1 VDPGRDRGRQ
11 PLNESLRWRR
21 AAAWAAGVAVA
32 AVLLFLGYLYQSRQ
46 VAAGSDGASIALQ
59 GWALRHGNLLLHGW
73 TVSDVS
79 FYLTELPQYALIEA
93 VRGLSPD
100 VVHLAGAMT
109 YVLVL
114 LLAAWLAMGG
124 AGGGQQSDARG
135 RAALGRVLVVAFIM
149 LAPAPGADYTLLMSP
164 DHYGSTVPVLLA
176 WLAVDRLP
184 GSEGTA
190 RWYRPVAVGLLLT
203 WGQVS
208 DSLIL
213 VTGVIPIVVA
223 AGSRAGV
230 RFWRRDGGAADDAWL
245 AVAAIVSTGLAR
257 AVMAL
262 IRAAGGYQE
271 QPVGTTFSGLGALPH
286 HLALTGQGLLTLFGA
301 DFFSPQ
307 SGPDVAFAALHL
319 VGVAAVAV
327 ALVLALAQLGRGR
340 DLVSPGLAIA
350 IVFNIVTFVPSLF
363 VQDLKSAR
371 EISAV
376 LPFGAILA
384 ARLLTT
390 HLRPVSPATKTSRVT
405 SVPRIATATL
415 ALLAAGVLVFAAEL
429 GYQAAQPSAPAQN
442 QSLADWLVARHL
454 TAGLAPDYW
463 VANATTVASGGR
475 VTIRQVAQGGQTL
488 YFPQPRELNSGWYTP
503 GRHDPRFVA
512 VNLSRP
518 NAAAYLA
525 AAAHTFGAPAQTLHP
540 AGYTVLVWPVNL
552 LTKLQ
557 GTAPAASG

>member
-1 VDPGRDRGRQ
+1 
-11 PLNESLRWRR
+11 
-21 AAAWAAGVAVA
+21 
-32 AVLLFLGYLYQSRQ
+32 
-46 VAAGSDGASIALQ
+46 
-59 GWALRHGNLLLHGW
+59 
-73 TVSDVS
+73 VS

-114 LLAAWLAMGG
+114 LLAAWLAKGG
-124 AGGGQQSDARG
+124 ASG
-135 RAALGRVLVVAFIM
+135 RAALGRLLVVAFII

-184 GSEGTA
+184 DSAGTA

-213 VTGVIPIVVA
+213 VTGVAPIVVA

-230 RFWRRDGGAADDAWL
+230 RFWRRDGGAGDAWL
-245 AVAAIVSTGLAR
+245 AAAAIISTGLAR

-271 QPVGTTFSGLGALPH
+271 QAVGTTFSGLGALPH
-286 HLALTGQGLLTLFGA
+286 HLALTAQGLLTLFGA

-307 SGPDVAFAALHL
+307 SGPDLAFAALHL
-319 VGVAAVAV
+319 IGVAAVAV
-327 ALVLALAQLGRGR
+327 ALVLALAQLGRAG
-340 DLVSPGLAIA
+340 DLVVPGLAVA
-350 IVFNIVTFVPSLF
+350 IVFNLVTFVPSLF

-376 LPFGAILA
+376 VPFGAILA

-390 HLRPVSPATKTSRVT
+390 HLRPASPVAHPHTALPATKTSRVP
-405 SVPRIATATL
+405 SFPRAATL
-415 ALLAAGVLVFAAEL
+415 TLAALTAGVLVFAAEL

-475 VTIRQVAQGGQTL
+475 VTVRQVAQSGQTL

-503 GRHDPRFVA
+503 ARHDPRFVA
-512 VNLSRP
+512 VDLSRP

-557 GTAPAASG
+557 GTAPAASR

>member
-1 VDPGRDRGRQ
+1 LP
-11 PLNESLRWRR
+11 
-21 AAAWAAGVAVA
+21 
-32 AVLLFLGYLYQSRQ
+32 
-46 VAAGSDGASIALQ
+46 
-59 GWALRHGNLLLHGW
+59 GW

-100 VVHLAGAMT
+100 VVHVAGAMT

-114 LLAAWLAMGG
+114 LLAAWLAKGG
-124 AGGGQQSDARG
+124 ASG
-135 RAALGRVLVVAFIM
+135 RAALGRLLVVAFIM
-149 LAPAPGADYTLLMSP
+149 LAPAAGADYTLLMSP
-164 DHYGSTVPVLLA
+164 DHYGSAVPVLLA

-184 GSEGTA
+184 DAEGRA
-190 RWYRPVAVGLLLT
+190 RWYRPIAVGLLLT

-213 VTGVIPIVVA
+213 VTGVVPIVVA

-230 RFWRRDGGAADDAWL
+230 RFWRREAGGGGDAWL
-245 AVAAIVSTGLAR
+245 AAAAIISTGLAR

-340 DLVSPGLAIA
+340 DLVVPGLAVA

-376 LPFGAILA
+376 LPFGAVLA
-384 ARLLTT
+384 ARLLIT
-390 HLRPVSPATKTSRVT
+390 HRSPVSPAAHSRPVSPATSPAAHPSPVSPVTKTSHATSAPRVA
-405 SVPRIATATL
+405 VAT
-415 ALLAAGVLVFAAEL
+415 LAAGVLVFAAEL

-475 VTIRQVAQGGQTL
+475 VTIRQVAQSGQTL

-503 GRHDPRFVA
+503 ARHDPRFVA
-512 VNLSRP
+512 VDLSRP

-525 AAAHTFGAPAQTLHP
+525 AAAHTFGAPTQTLHP

>member
-1 VDPGRDRGRQ
+1 VDPGCDRGRQ
-11 PLNESLRWRR
+11 HLNQSLRWRR
-21 AAAWAAGVAVA
+21 AATWAAGVAVAVA

-59 GWALRHGNLLLHGW
+59 GWALRHGNLLLPGW

-100 VVHLAGAMT
+100 VVHVAGAMT

-114 LLAAWLAMGG
+114 LLAGWLAMGG
-124 AGGGQQSDARG
+124 SGGGQQSDASG
-135 RAALGRVLVVAFIM
+135 RAALGRLLVVAFIM

-184 GSEGTA
+184 VSERTA
-190 RWYRPVAVGLLLT
+190 RWCRPVAVGLLLA

-213 VTGVIPIVVA
+213 VTGVVPIVVA

-230 RFWRRDGGAADDAWL
+230 RFWRRDGGADDAWL
-245 AVAAIVSTGLAR
+245 AAAAIISTGLAR
-257 AVMAL
+257 VVMAL

-327 ALVLALAQLGRGR
+327 ALVLALAQLGRTG
-340 DLVSPGLAIA
+340 DLVIPGLAVA
-350 IVFNIVTFVPSLF
+350 IVFNLVTFVPSLF

-376 LPFGAILA
+376 VPFGAILA
-384 ARLLTT
+384 ARLLARKFA
-390 HLRPVSPATKTSRVT
+390 RPA
-405 SVPRIATATL
+405 L
-415 ALLAAGVLVFAAEL
+415 AALTAGVLVFAAEL

-475 VTIRQVAQGGQTL
+475 VTIRQVAQSGQTL
-488 YFPQPRELNSGWYTP
+488 YFPQPRELNSGWYIP
-503 GRHDPRFVA
+503 ARHDPRFVA

>member
-1 VDPGRDRGRQ
+1 
-11 PLNESLRWRR
+11 
-21 AAAWAAGVAVA
+21 
-32 AVLLFLGYLYQSRQ
+32 
-46 VAAGSDGASIALQ
+46 
-59 GWALRHGNLLLHGW
+59 
-73 TVSDVS
+73 VS

-100 VVHLAGAMT
+100 VVHVAGAMT

-114 LLAAWLAMGG
+114 LLAAWLAKGG
-124 AGGGQQSDARG
+124 ASG
-135 RAALGRVLVVAFIM
+135 RAALGRLLVVAFIM

-164 DHYGSTVPVLLA
+164 DHYGSAVPVLLA

-184 GSEGTA
+184 DSEGTA

-213 VTGVIPIVVA
+213 VTGVVPIVVA

-230 RFWRRDGGAADDAWL
+230 RFWRREAGGGGDAWL
-245 AVAAIVSTGLAR
+245 AAAAIISTGLAR

-286 HLALTGQGLLTLFGA
+286 HLALAGQGLLTLFGA

-307 SGPDVAFAALHL
+307 SGPDVAFATLHL

-327 ALVLALAQLGRGR
+327 ALVLALAQLGRAG
-340 DLVSPGLAIA
+340 DLVVPGLAVA

-376 LPFGAILA
+376 LPFGAVLA

-390 HLRPVSPATKTSRVT
+390 HLRPVSPATKTSRAT
-405 SVPRIATATL
+405 AVPRVAVA
-415 ALLAAGVLVFAAEL
+415 ALAAGVLVFAAEL

-475 VTIRQVAQGGQTL
+475 VTIRQVAQSGQTL

-503 GRHDPRFVA
+503 ARHDPRFVA

>member
-1 VDPGRDRGRQ
+1 V
-11 PLNESLRWRR
+11 
-21 AAAWAAGVAVA
+21 
-32 AVLLFLGYLYQSRQ
+32 
-46 VAAGSDGASIALQ
+46 
-59 GWALRHGNLLLHGW
+59 
-73 TVSDVS
+73 
-79 FYLTELPQYALIEA
+79 
-93 VRGLSPD
+93 
-100 VVHLAGAMT
+100 AGAMT

-114 LLAAWLAMGG
+114 LLAAWLAKG
-124 AGGGQQSDARG
+124 SARG
-135 RAALGRVLVVAFIM
+135 RAALGRLLVVAFIM
-149 LAPAPGADYTLLMSP
+149 LAPAAGADYTLLMSP
-164 DHYGSTVPVLLA
+164 DHYGSAVPVLLA
-176 WLAVDRLP
+176 WLAIDRLP
-184 GSEGTA
+184 DADGRA

-213 VTGVIPIVVA
+213 VTGVVPIVVA

-230 RFWRRDGGAADDAWL
+230 RFWRREAAGGGDAWL
-245 AVAAIVSTGLAR
+245 AAAAIISTGLAR

-307 SGPDVAFAALHL
+307 SGLDVAFAALHL

-327 ALVLALAQLGRGR
+327 ALVLALAQLGRDR
-340 DLVSPGLAIA
+340 DLVVPGLAVA

-384 ARLLTT
+384 ARLLITDRSPVSPAADP
-390 HLRPVSPATKTSRVT
+390 RPVSPAADPRPVSPGAETSPATNTSRAT
-405 SVPRIATATL
+405 SVPRVAVA
-415 ALLAAGVLVFAAEL
+415 ALAAGVLVFAAEL
-429 GYQAAQPSAPAQN
+429 GYQAAQASAPAQN

-475 VTIRQVAQGGQTL
+475 VTIRQVAQSGQTL

-503 GRHDPRFVA
+503 ARHDPRFVA
-512 VNLSRP
+512 VDLSRP

-525 AAAHTFGAPAQTLHP
+525 AAAHTFGVPAQTLHP
-540 AGYTVLVWPVNL
+540 AGYTVLVWPVDL

-557 GTAPAASG
+557 GTAPAASR

>member
-1 VDPGRDRGRQ
+1 M
-11 PLNESLRWRR
+11 
-21 AAAWAAGVAVA
+21 
-32 AVLLFLGYLYQSRQ
+32 
-46 VAAGSDGASIALQ
+46 LQ
-59 GWALRHGNLLLHGW
+59 GWSLQHGNLLLSGW

-79 FYLTELPQYALIEA
+79 FYLTELPQYALVEA

-114 LLAAWLAMGG
+114 LLAAWLAMGRS
-124 AGGGQQSDARG
+124 GGGQQSGASG
-135 RAALGRVLVVAFIM
+135 RAALGRLLVVAFIM

-184 GSEGTA
+184 VSAGTA

-213 VTGVIPIVVA
+213 VTGVVPIVVA

-230 RFWRRDGGAADDAWL
+230 RFWRRDGGAGDAWL
-245 AVAAIVSTGLAR
+245 AAAAIISTGLAR

-271 QPVGTTFSGLGALPH
+271 QAVGTTFSGLGALPH
-286 HLALTGQGLLTLFGA
+286 HLALTAHGLLTLFGA

-307 SGPDVAFAALHL
+307 SGPDMAFAALHL

-327 ALVLALAQLGRGR
+327 ALVLALAQLGRTG
-340 DLVSPGLAIA
+340 DLVVPGLAVA
-350 IVFNIVTFVPSLF
+350 IVFNLVTFVPSLF

-376 LPFGAILA
+376 LPFGAVLA

-390 HLRPVSPATKTSRVT
+390 KLARPV
-405 SVPRIATATL
+405 L
-415 ALLAAGVLVFAAEL
+415 AALTAGVLVFAAEL

-475 VTIRQVAQGGQTL
+475 VTVRQVAQSGQTL

-503 GRHDPRFVA
+503 ARHDPRFVA

-525 AAAHTFGAPAQTLHP
+525 AAAHTFGTPAQTLHP

-552 LTKLQ
+552 LTRLQ
-557 GTAPAASG
+557 GTAPTAPR

>member
-1 VDPGRDRGRQ
+1 
-11 PLNESLRWRR
+11 
-21 AAAWAAGVAVA
+21 
-32 AVLLFLGYLYQSRQ
+32 
-46 VAAGSDGASIALQ
+46 
-59 GWALRHGNLLLHGW
+59 
-73 TVSDVS
+73 VS

-100 VVHLAGAMT
+100 VVHVAGAMT

-114 LLAAWLAMGG
+114 LLAAWLAKGS
-124 AGGGQQSDARG
+124 ASG
-135 RAALGRVLVVAFIM
+135 RAALGRLLVVAFIM
-149 LAPAPGADYTLLMSP
+149 LAPAAGADYTLLMSP
-164 DHYGSTVPVLLA
+164 DHYGSAVPVLLA

-184 GSEGTA
+184 DADGRA

-213 VTGVIPIVVA
+213 VTGVVPIVVA

-230 RFWRRDGGAADDAWL
+230 RFWRREAGGGSDAWL
-245 AVAAIVSTGLAR
+245 AAAAIISTGLAR

-286 HLALTGQGLLTLFGA
+286 HLTLTGQGLLTLFGA

-327 ALVLALAQLGRGR
+327 ALVLALAQLGRDR
-340 DLVSPGLAIA
+340 DLAVPGLAVA

-384 ARLLTT
+384 ARLLIT
-390 HLRPVSPATKTSRVT
+390 HRSPVTRAANSHPVTPATETSRAT
-405 SVPRIATATL
+405 SVPRVAVAT
-415 ALLAAGVLVFAAEL
+415 LAAGVLVFAAEL

-463 VANATTVASGGR
+463 VANAATVASGGR
-475 VTIRQVAQGGQTL
+475 VTIRQVAQSGQTL
-488 YFPQPRELNSGWYTP
+488 YFPQPRELNSGWYIP
-503 GRHDPRFVA
+503 ARHDPRFVA
-512 VNLSRP
+512 VDLSRP

-525 AAAHTFGAPAQTLHP
+525 AAAHTFGAPAQTLQP